1 MRPILLKGHERALT
15 FLKYNRDGDLIFS
28 AAKDPTPCVWFSDT
42 GERLGTYKG
51 HTGAVWSLD
60 VSWDSKLLLT
70 ASADTTAKLWNVET
84 GEELFSWSHR
94 APVRCVAFAKGD
106 RKFLAVTDPFTK
118 LASSIYIYK
127 LDPERPTKQNPLPMR
142 EIVAPTPSAK
152 ITQALWGPLNKYI
165 IYSSE
170 DCSVYIHDPESGELL
185 HTITDHQAQVNSI
198 AFSWDETYFITSS
211 DDRTARLYDSKT
223 FKLLKTFESA
233 KPVNSAAISPILD
246 HVLLGGGQKAH
257 GVTTS
262 AVESGGFEAR
272 IYDMIFEEELG
283 SIKGH
288 FGPINTISYA
298 PDGKSYTSGSE
309 DGYMRIYHLD
319 KFYFTLGR
327 DSVGNFQDQLDLDD
341 F

>member
-1 MRPILLKGHERALT
+1 MSVPLVCANNVLT
-15 FLKYNRDGDLIFS
+15 S
-28 AAKDPTPCVWFSDT
+28 
-42 GERLGTYKG
+42 LGR
-51 HTGAVWSLD
+51 
-60 VSWDSKLLLT
+60 T
-70 ASADTTAKLWNVET
+70 AE
-84 GEELFSWSHR
+84 
-94 APVRCVAFAKGD
+94 
-106 RKFLAVTDPFTK
+106 
-118 LASSIYIYK
+118 
-127 LDPERPTKQNPLPMR
+127 NPLPMR

-170 DCSVYIHDPESGELL
+170 DCSVYIHDPEVRVLLLQRTAMARVLTSLSLSLQHLTKPQSGELL

-211 DDRTARLYDSKT
+211 DDRTARVSQQATSLSTQREIEASTLTFFFYFFHYFYLLLSSSSSSSTTQLYDSKT

-262 AVESGGFEAR
+262 AAEAGGFEAR

-298 PDGKSYTSGSE
+298 PDGK
-309 DGYMRIYHLD
+309 R
-319 KFYFTLGR
+319 
-327 DSVGNFQDQLDLDD
+327 
-341 F
+341 